1 MQTAASFGRRA
12 LARTDTGE
20 LIWIEGPGD
29 HIPPIRRFAHLGGV
43 VLRFVHEP
51 LTSRSFIR

>member
-12 LARTDTGE
+12 LARTDTGA
-20 LIWIEGPGD
+20 LIWIEGAAD
-29 HIPPIRRFAHLGGV
+29 HIPPIRRFAHLGCV

-51 LTSRSFIR
+51 LTSRSFMR